1 MKLTDENGKE
11 YKVISQ
17 DLPAYNYENKDYGCF
32 IVKPIDEWPKA
43 GDKCWYIEG
52 DGDVYQM
59 SWTQYSAESN
69 YFIGVYKTREEG
81 ELARDRIQSLQEATS
96 VDAEIDDT
104 EEKTIYVSFVLP
116 KKYLKAWK
124 DLSDE

>member
-11 YKVISQ
+11 YEVE
-17 DLPAYNYENKDYGCF
+17 AYPLSCGDGKLYTL
-32 IVKPIDEWPKA
+32 KPIDEWPKA

>member
-1 MKLTDENGKE
+1 MKVRDDQGNEYEFEQTDRDVTFG
-11 YKVISQ
+11 ITGT
-17 DLPAYNYENKDYGCF
+17 L
-32 IVKPIDEWPKA
+32 KPIDEWPKA

>member
-1 MKLTDENGKE
+1 MKLRDENNNE
-11 YKVISQ
+11 YEFEQTDRDVTFG
-17 DLPAYNYENKDYGCF
+17 LTGTLE
-32 IVKPIDEWPKA
+32 PIDEWPKA